1 MEVGVVASLEA
12 VPGPEGDGR
21 LQVFEGNLRVPL
33 ERVSRSQRVADVVTV
48 GLEPVGSLQIL
59 DSRLQR
65 AGVEFSHS

>member
-12 VPGPEGDGR
+12 VSGSERDGR

-33 ERVSRSQRVADVVTV
+33 ERVSRSQRVPDVVTV

-59 DSRLQR
+59 DSRLQC